1 MGLAV
6 ARAAKASS
14 YSSVVNGRFKGGYI
28 TRQYGE
34 PDQDVHAM
42 QLELVQSC
50 YMDEESLHYDEGRAA
65 KLGETI
71 REMLRAFM
79 KSAEKIYA

>member
-1 MGLAV
+1 
-6 ARAAKASS
+6 
-14 YSSVVNGRFKGGYI
+14 
-28 TRQYGE
+28 
-34 PDQDVHAM
+34 M

-71 REMLRAFM
+71 REMLWAFM
-79 KSAEKIYA
+79 KSAKKKLRLNREHQ